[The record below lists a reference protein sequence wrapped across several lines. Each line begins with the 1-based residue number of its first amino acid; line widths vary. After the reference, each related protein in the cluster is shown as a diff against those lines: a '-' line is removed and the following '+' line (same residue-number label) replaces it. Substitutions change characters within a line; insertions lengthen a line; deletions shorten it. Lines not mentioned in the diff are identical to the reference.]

1 MHIST
6 RRPLAWFPLAVALAA
21 CGGGT
26 PAPKDAN
33 ANANANAKPA
43 APSEIEPYDAK
54 HPWPHVGEVPP
65 EIGANAWAL
74 PDAPS
79 TLAALRGK
87 VVLLQFCDLGS
98 DPCTRDF
105 VRLRQMHDT
114 LAAKGLAIVTL
125 AFADLDDD
133 AHAALAKHGLKWQ
146 VGFGDR
152 VLETGDTYN
161 YHQYPAVY
169 LIGRDGKLRWSGLSN
184 ERPEALGAAVE
195 AALGEG

>member
-1 MHIST
+1 MLTSP
-6 RRPLAWFPLAVALAA
+6 RRRVASLLFAVALAA
-21 CGGGT
+21 CGGS
-26 PAPKDAN
+26 APGPKEATTT
-33 ANANANAKPA
+33 AKPA
-43 APSEIEPYDAK
+43 APSEIEPYDPTR
-54 HPWPHVGEVPP
+54 PWPHVGDTPP

-98 DPCTRDF
+98 EPCTRDF
-105 VRLRQMHDT
+105 ARLRQLHAT
-114 LAAKGLAIVTL
+114 HAAKGLAIVTL
-125 AFADLDDD
+125 AFADLDDE
-133 AHAALAKHGLKWQ
+133 ARAAIAKHGLAWQ

-152 VLETGDTYN
+152 VLESGDTYN

-184 ERPEALGAAVE
+184 EKPDELARAIE
-195 AALGEG
+195 AALQEA